1 MATTM
6 IPPVST
12 SPPSGGALRF
22 VPIRANLLPDEIIS
36 GRQTVVV
43 RKQVVL
49 GLGVLV
55 ALLVAWYA
63 ASWWQTSQSN
73 SALAGAQRQGAAYQ
87 NQQNQF
93 GPLVRAQSDVQTI
106 QSQLQTLM
114 TGDLN
119 WKRLLTTLRHAAPAG
134 VVLDTVSAS
143 TTTAAGSATV
153 DATGTTAAAGQVS
166 LSGSAPDKR
175 TVAAYSDRLAVAKG
189 LATPLISSVTTD
201 PGGVKF
207 TMSVVITS
215 DAFGGRY
222 SGPLTP
228 IGSIP
233 ATTGGH

>member
-22 VPIRANLLPDEIIS
+22 LTIRANLLPDEIIS

-49 GLGVLV
+49 GLAVLV

-119 WKRLLTTLRHAAPAG
+119 WKRLLTTLRQAAPAG
-134 VVLDTVSAS
+134 VVLDSVSAS
-143 TTTAAGSATV
+143 TTTGAGTATV
-153 DATGTTAAAGQVS
+153 ATAAPAESGQVS

-189 LATPLISSVTTD
+189 FATPLISSVTTD
-201 PGGVKF
+201 PGGVTF
-207 TMSVVITS
+207 TMSVLITS
-215 DAFGGRY
+215 DAFGGRF

-233 ATTGGH
+233 VTTGGH

>member
-114 TGDLN
+114 TDDLN
-119 WKRLLTTLRHAAPAG
+119 WKRLLTTLRQAAPPG
-134 VVLDTVSAS
+134 VVLDSVSAS
-143 TTTAAGSATV
+143 TTAGAGAV
-153 DATGTTAAAGQVS
+153 AATGPAASGQVT

-175 TVAAYSDRLAVAKG
+175 TVAGYSDRLAVAKG

-201 PGGVKF
+201 PGGVTF

-222 SGPLTP
+222 SGPVTP
-228 IGSIP
+228 LASIP
-233 ATTGGH
+233 VTTGGH